1 MFSNAWIVRGLQ
13 RFKNHLAGDKLRSVR
28 LLSLTFA
35 GALII
40 FGPRPVAA
48 HDWGGKPIVIVQG
61 FSAGSGIDVVIR
73 QLQEPLE
80 QALGTRL
87 VMEYRPGAMTHV
99 PYKGGP
105 EALQAVLKGEVCCI
119 FNQVQTVLPQLK
131 SERIRLLAVSTAKRV
146 SAVAEVPTI
155 AESGY
160 PGYDS
165 SIWFALFGPKQMD
178 PAALKAINDAVRQV
192 LSQPAIR
199 ERFASRGNQVRIES
213 PEQFRQTVRQNR
225 QRWAEVVKAS
235 GASID

>member
-87 VMEYRPGAMTHV
+87 V
-99 PYKGGP
+99 
-105 EALQAVLKGEVCCI
+105 
-119 FNQVQTVLPQLK
+119 
-131 SERIRLLAVSTAKRV
+131 
-146 SAVAEVPTI
+146 
-155 AESGY
+155 
-160 PGYDS
+160 
-165 SIWFALFGPKQMD
+165 
-178 PAALKAINDAVRQV
+178 
-192 LSQPAIR
+192 LSLIH
-199 ERFASRGNQVRIES
+199 I
-213 PEQFRQTVRQNR
+213 
-225 QRWAEVVKAS
+225 
-235 GASID
+235 